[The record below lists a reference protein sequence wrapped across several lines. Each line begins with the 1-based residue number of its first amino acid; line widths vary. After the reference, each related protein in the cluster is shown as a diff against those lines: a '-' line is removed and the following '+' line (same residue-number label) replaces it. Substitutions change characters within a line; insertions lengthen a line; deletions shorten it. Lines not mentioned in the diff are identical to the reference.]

1 MARSRRIS
9 ASAARTASKVL
20 RGGSYGRASK
30 RVAGSA
36 LSQEPQEPQ
45 EPREIVLRDEDL
57 HALGSGR
64 GCVIRDGVAVY
75 YD

>member
-1 MARSRRIS
+1 MARSRKTS
-9 ASAARTASKVL
+9 ASVARIASKVL
-20 RGGSYGRASK
+20 RGGSHRRASK

-36 LSQEPQEPQ
+36 LSQELR
-45 EPREIVLRDEDL
+45 EPRDIVLRDEDL
-57 HALGSGR
+57 RALGSGR

>member
-1 MARSRRIS
+1 MARSRKIS

-36 LSQEPQEPQ
+36 LSQEPQEP
-45 EPREIVLRDEDL
+45 REIVLRDEDL